1 MPELEIQPF
10 SGEHLDDAAR
20 LLEARHSGHREAE
33 PLLPEKIDFRAEL
46 DALTS
51 SDDAS
56 GVVALKGG
64 RLVGYLLG
72 GRRDD
77 GIWGP
82 NVWIELAG
90 HAAVEP
96 EIVRDLYAAAAGN
109 WVESGRHRHYV
120 LVPATDVDLVD
131 AWFRLSFGAQ
141 HAGGIQETPEA
152 VNAAP
157 SGVAVRPAR
166 AEDVDAA
173 VALDWVLPQHQ
184 ERSPVFSAGAPWSEE
199 ELREEFLADIADP
212 EIGLFIAEIEG
223 KPVGLLAMVSAE
235 KSSMHSGLA
244 RPERAA
250 LLAFAATLPD
260 TRGSGGGLALT
271 NAGLA
276 WAREQAYPVVVTD
289 WRETNLLSSRF
300 WPKRG
305 FRRTFLRLYRS
316 IP

>member
-10 SGEHLDDAAR
+10 TEEHLDDAAR
-20 LLEARHSGHREAE
+20 LLEARHSGHRAAE

-46 DALTS
+46 DSLGS

-72 GRRDD
+72 VRRDD

-109 WVESGRHRHYV
+109 WVEDGRHRHYV
-120 LVPATDVDLVD
+120 LVPASDADLVN

-141 HAGGIQETPEA
+141 HAAGIQETPEA
-152 VNAAP
+152 LNSAP
-157 SGVAVRPAR
+157 SRVEVRPAR
-166 AEDVDAA
+166 ADDVDAA

-184 ERSPVFSAGAPWSEE
+184 ERSPVFSAGPQWSEE
-199 ELREEFLADIADP
+199 ELRKEFLEDIANP
-212 EIGLFIAEIEG
+212 EIGLFIAELAG

-235 KSSMHSGLA
+235 KSSMHSSLA

-250 LLAFAATLPD
+250 LLAFAATLPEA
-260 TRGSGGGLALT
+260 RGSGAGLALT

-276 WAREQAYPVVVTD
+276 WAREQGYPVVVTD